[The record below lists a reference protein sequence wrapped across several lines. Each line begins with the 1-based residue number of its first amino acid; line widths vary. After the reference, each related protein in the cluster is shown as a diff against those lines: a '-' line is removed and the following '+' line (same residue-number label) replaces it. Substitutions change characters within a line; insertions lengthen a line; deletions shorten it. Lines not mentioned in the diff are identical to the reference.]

1 MNSYEQYEADC
12 ERWQEVR
19 RAINRRTAILADP
32 RGSTGPEFLAE
43 LEELELEYRML
54 GSRIDRFEAIESG
67 EAVA

>member
-19 RAINRRTAILADP
+19 LEVHRRYAILRSGEETEP
-32 RGSTGPEFLAE
+32 GFLAE
-43 LEELELEYRML
+43 LEELELEYQML
-54 GSRIDRFEAIESG
+54 TSRIDRFEAIESG